1 MEWLY
6 PIALRVIAAIA
17 LIYFGLGLFNVHWL
31 LRVRI
36 IAALSVGG
44 LIVGA
49 AGYPLVRPDDP
60 LGAISLFTQQTSLV
74 DGAVLI
80 LLGFVAGAVATA
92 VCYPVGSAV
101 APIAAPG
108 GAAVLAVSGGSL
120 RQLLLTHSA
129 FEQRNALYAS
139 LRWELLFWV
148 GICAAGYLG
157 VQLASKLLKTGPIPI
172 ETQSKLD
179 KKPAS
184 YLNWTLAAGAAA
196 FIVYLTIGIFV
207 QDIRQIDTRF
217 DSVVGHPGPRQIA
230 FGVFVSVGLAGFAAK
245 QFIQVHF
252 IPVILGASALYLG
265 VFTRFIGSEDLQ
277 YMVSRHPIDFFPK
290 SIYAILPVQFGAFAA
305 LGAIAGYWIAIY
317 LKNRPEHPA

>member
-157 VQLASKLLKTGPIPI
+157 VLLASKLLKTGPIPI